1 LNPTNTTFNSV
12 FEPTIMVHML
22 KAWPSVLAR
31 KALHARE
38 HLLIPAFE
46 KYFAENSHLQGSTLV
61 QCRYNH
67 NTGHGLRGRD
77 VAATEIGQMIATL
90 TNSVAAAFWMV
101 YHVFS
106 DPVVLEQCRE
116 EVEQLV
122 HVDSDGF
129 HNADLANVNS
139 SCPVLLSTWQETLR
153 YVHVGVSARVVMEDT
168 MLDNKYL
175 LKKGATVMTVAPVQ
189 HTDAS
194 VWGPTVDTFNH
205 RRFLREPGKKRTNPV
220 AFRSFGGGTVLCP
233 GRHFVSTEVMSLVA
247 LLLLRFDLKPAT
259 KDGKWE
265 EPRKV
270 TPMTSS
276 MPTPKDELKV
286 HIVPRDD
293 RKWRVSF
300 SVESKGVDM
309 VAEDIIKDSH

>member
-1 LNPTNTTFNSV
+1 
-12 FEPTIMVHML
+12 MVHML
-22 KAWPSVLAR
+22 KAWLSILAR

-77 VAATEIGQMIATL
+77 VAATEIGQMVATL

-129 HNADLANVNS
+129 HNADLANVNA
-139 SCPVLLSTWQETLR
+139 CPVLLSTWQGTLR
-153 YVHVGVSARVVMEDT
+153 YVHVGVSARVVMGDT
-168 MLDNKYL
+168 MLDSKYL

-194 VWGPTVDTFNH
+194 VWGPTADTFNH
-205 RRFLREPGKKRTNPV
+205 SRFLREPGKSVQILLHFALSAAERC
-220 AFRSFGGGTVLCP
+220 SVL
-233 GRHFVSTEVMSLVA
+233 
-247 LLLLRFDLKPAT
+247 
-259 KDGKWE
+259 
-265 EPRKV
+265 
-270 TPMTSS
+270 
-276 MPTPKDELKV
+276 
-286 HIVPRDD
+286 
-293 RKWRVSF
+293 
-300 SVESKGVDM
+300 GV
-309 VAEDIIKDSH
+309 IL